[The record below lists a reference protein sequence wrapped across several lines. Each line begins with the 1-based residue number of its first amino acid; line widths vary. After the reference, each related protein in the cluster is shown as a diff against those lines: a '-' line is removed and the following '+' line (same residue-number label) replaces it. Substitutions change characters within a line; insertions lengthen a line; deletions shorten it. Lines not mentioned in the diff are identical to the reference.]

1 MSTLTVETSPKT
13 YYADVDWKDAHLAEL
28 TERFPNHWV
37 AVSEGR
43 VVAAHPA
50 LGRAMRNAVA
60 ETGKSEHEISVF
72 FIYGLDM
79 IL

>member
-1 MSTLTVETSPKT
+1 MTAIAVVTNRKT

-28 TERFPNHWV
+28 TEKYPNHWV

-50 LGRAMRNAVA
+50 LGRAKREAARN
-60 ETGKSEHEISVF
+60 TGRDEKGISAF
-72 FIYGLDM
+72 YIFGLDM
-79 IL
+79 VL